1 MNHLCF
7 APSFNFCGTAL
18 GRFCQCFFY
27 IFCRR
32 STMVIDIF
40 TQPPPTIKKLPT
52 ALYWHHWTY
61 STTPRNMI
69 FVRILFVLIYV
80 NLTLCRNSIQ
90 FTFFLVM
97 RLNIIIVTEGASF
110 IIILAWNVASK
121 NIWIIKLVLIFNIF
135 LKYVILPLFYK
146 EVVWNSFPL

>member
-1 MNHLCF
+1 MFSKKKNCKYEILNHLYF

-18 GRFCQCFFY
+18 ESFCQCFFF
-27 IFCRR
+27 IFCRL
-32 STMVIDIF
+32 STMLADVF
-40 TQPPPTIKKLPT
+40 THPPAPTIKKLPT

-110 IIILAWNVASK
+110 IIILA
-121 NIWIIKLVLIFNIF
+121 
-135 LKYVILPLFYK
+135 
-146 EVVWNSFPL
+146 

>member
-1 MNHLCF
+1 MWDCFRAFLPVLFLYFLSSVNHGDWHF
-7 APSFNFCGTAL
+7 YSAPHA
-18 GRFCQCFFY
+18 
-27 IFCRR
+27 
-32 STMVIDIF
+32 
-40 TQPPPTIKKLPT
+40 PTIKKLPT

-69 FVRILFVLIYV
+69 FVRILFVLIYM

-90 FTFFLVM
+90 FIFFLVM

-110 IIILAWNVASK
+110 IIILAWNVSSK

>member
-1 MNHLCF
+1 M
-7 APSFNFCGTAL
+7 
-18 GRFCQCFFY
+18 
-27 IFCRR
+27 
-32 STMVIDIF
+32 
-40 TQPPPTIKKLPT
+40 
-52 ALYWHHWTY
+52 
-61 STTPRNMI
+61 
-69 FVRILFVLIYV
+69 

-90 FTFFLVM
+90 FIFFLIM

-110 IIILAWNVASK
+110 IIILALNVASK

>member
-1 MNHLCF
+1 MSTGTCGLKLCTRNNVFKKKNCKYEILNHLYF
-7 APSFNFCGTAL
+7 APSFNFCGAAL
-18 GRFCQCFFY
+18 GSFCQCFFL
-27 IFCRR
+27 FFVVCQPWWLTFLL
-32 STMVIDIF
+32 SP
-40 TQPPPTIKKLPT
+40 PPPTIKKLPT

-69 FVRILFVLIYV
+69 FVRILFVLISV

-110 IIILAWNVASK
+110 IIILA
-121 NIWIIKLVLIFNIF
+121 
-135 LKYVILPLFYK
+135 
-146 EVVWNSFPL
+146 